1 MGTQFSEIPMMEDLD
16 KLTNDAGRKYKRFM
30 ELVQAWKA
38 ELEQIQAA
46 IVEKIA
52 VHENVITNLMGK
64 EKQSI
69 QNALAIQSNLDMV

>member
-1 MGTQFSEIPMMEDLD
+1 METQFSEIPIMEDLD
-16 KLTNDAGRKYKRFM
+16 KLTNDAGRKYKCFM

-52 VHENVITNLMGK
+52 VYENVITNLMGK
-64 EKQSI
+64 VKQSI
-69 QNALAIQSNLDMV
+69 QNALAIQSDLDMV